1 MLKLI
6 RKALKTA
13 ERISGVGGEL
23 VEGVENAGHMIAE
36 GLDEIADAFSE
47 SVGKQPEGEDE
58 YEYYEGA
65 DASPKAKHSDS
76 PEDFE
81 DTFEEELKEEL
92 EEELEDALEEHP
104 EGSLPFADG
113 SDGEEKAEPGFAD
126 DGEALSVSSLLEE
139 IERLRGEITR
149 LERLKR
155 EESRILAEISDFCAL
170 FPDVPVESLPDE
182 VWEEVRKGAPLAAS
196 FALYERR
203 TAANARRIAQI
214 NSKNASRSAGIA
226 GTDAASEYFSAEDV
240 RRMSREEVHANYS
253 KIKESM
259 KKWMQK

>member
-47 SVGKQPEGEDE
+47 SVGKQPGGEDE

-81 DTFEEELKEEL
+81 DTFEDTF
-92 EEELEDALEEHP
+92 EEELEEHP

-113 SDGEEKAEPGFAD
+113 SDGEEKAEPGSAD